1 MFLSLLLS
9 WLARRPAFSW
19 SPSLDLSDNE
29 VYSTL
34 LPGGQV

>member
-1 MFLSLLLS
+1 MLLSLFLS
-9 WLARRPAFSW
+9 WLSRRPSFSW
-19 SPSLDLSDNE
+19 SPSLNLSDNE